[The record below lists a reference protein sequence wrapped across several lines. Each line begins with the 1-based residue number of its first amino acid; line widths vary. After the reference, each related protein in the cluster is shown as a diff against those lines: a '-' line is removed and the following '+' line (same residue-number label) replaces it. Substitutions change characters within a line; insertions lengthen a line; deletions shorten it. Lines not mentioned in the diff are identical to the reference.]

1 MEDVR
6 AILQIT
12 MRRFGMLNKNCCSVE
27 EQEISQVQSH
37 ILYELARTEGP
48 SMQQVAE
55 TIGMDITTFS
65 RQIQTLVKMEL
76 VEKRQSNEDKRMY
89 HLYLTEKGDKLEDEI
104 NQQMHHYLT
113 NVFSNLNEVDRV
125 KVVESLKVLNAAMSK
140 SSMCCKPLY

>member
-6 AILQIT
+6 AILQVT

-27 EQEISQVQSH
+27 DHDISQVQSH
-37 ILYELARTEGP
+37 ILYELARTESP

-65 RQIQTLVKMEL
+65 RQIQTLVKLEL
-76 VEKRQSNEDKRMY
+76 VEKRQSAEDKRVY
-89 HLYLTEKGDKLEDEI
+89 HLYLTENGKKVEQEI
-104 NQQMHHYLT
+104 NQQMLHYLK
-113 NVFSNLNEVDRV
+113 NVFSNLSENESVE
-125 KVVESLKVLNAAMSK
+125 VVESLKVLNAAMSK

>member
-6 AILQIT
+6 GILQIT
-12 MRRFGMLNKNCCSVE
+12 MRRFGMLNKNCCSVDNHD
-27 EQEISQVQSH
+27 ISQVQSH

-76 VEKRQSNEDKRMY
+76 VEKRQSSEDKRMY
-89 HLYLTEKGDKLEDEI
+89 HLYLTEKGKKLEDEI
-104 NQQMHHYLT
+104 HQQMLHYLT
-113 NVFSNLNEVDRV
+113 NVFSNLSEKESVE
-125 KVVESLKVLNAAMSK
+125 VVESLKVLNGAMSK

>member
-6 AILQIT
+6 AILQVT

-27 EQEISQVQSH
+27 GHDISQVQSH
-37 ILYELARTEGP
+37 ILYELARTGGP
-48 SMQQVAE
+48 SMQQMAE

-76 VEKRQSNEDKRMY
+76 VEKRQSSEDKRMY
-89 HLYLTEKGDKLEDEI
+89 HLFLTEKGRKLEDEI
-104 NQQMHHYLT
+104 NQQMLHYLT
-113 NVFSNLNEVDRV
+113 NVFSNLSAKESVE
-125 KVVESLKVLNAAMSK
+125 VVESLKVLNAAMSK

>member
-12 MRRFGMLNKNCCSVE
+12 MRRFGMLNKNCCSVDD
-27 EQEISQVQSH
+27 QDVSQVQSH
-37 ILYELARTEGP
+37 ILYELARIERP

-76 VEKRQSNEDKRMY
+76 VEKRQSREDKRMY
-89 HLYLTEKGDKLEDEI
+89 HLYLTEKGEKLEAEI
-104 NQQMHHYLT
+104 NQQMLHYLT
-113 NVFSNLNEVDRV
+113 NIFSNLSEKESDEVVD
-125 KVVESLKVLNAAMSK
+125 SLKILNAAMSK

>member
-27 EQEISQVQSH
+27 DHDISQVQSH

-76 VEKRQSNEDKRMY
+76 VEKRQSSEDKRMY

-104 NQQMHHYLT
+104 NQQMLHYLT
-113 NVFSNLNEVDRV
+113 NVFSNISEKESVEVV
-125 KVVESLKVLNAAMSK
+125 QSLKVLNAAMSK